1 MIQKIRVTTKA
12 EQSEQRNQEHL
23 RAGYQVE
30 DEQPLP
36 LNGLRSFTAVKP
48 TTDQDSSR

>member
-12 EQSEQRNQEHL
+12 EQFEQRKQEHL
-23 RAGYQVE
+23 RAGYRVE

-36 LNGLRSFTAVKP
+36 LNGFRSFTAVRP
-48 TTDQDSSR
+48 TTDQESLR